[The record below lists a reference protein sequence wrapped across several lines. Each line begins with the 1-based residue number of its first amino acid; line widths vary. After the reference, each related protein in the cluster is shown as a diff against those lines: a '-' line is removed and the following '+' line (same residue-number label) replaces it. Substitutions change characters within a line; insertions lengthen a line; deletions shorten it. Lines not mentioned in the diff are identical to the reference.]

1 MPQLDGFRSV
11 LNVPSQLLVNQR
23 FNVSFY
29 HPVLPTPLVTAV
41 CYLVEALHVRQLSVI
56 EGGDMLLKTSS

>member
-1 MPQLDGFRSV
+1 M
-11 LNVPSQLLVNQR
+11 PSQLLVNQR